1 MKTLLSKEDQRKIRL
16 IKKYA
21 KIRLKRFWKEW
32 GITKEDAVDLLG
44 GFSLLGLVA
53 STYILG
59 YIFL

>member
-1 MKTLLSKEDQRKIRL
+1 MKTLLSKENQRKIRL

-21 KIRLKRFWKEW
+21 KIRFKRFWKEW
-32 GITKEDAVDLLG
+32 GVNKEDIECLLG
-44 GFSLLGLVA
+44 GFLLLGFVA

>member
-32 GITKEDAVDLLG
+32 GVTTEDAVDLLG
-44 GFSLLGLVA
+44 GLSLLGLVA